1 MDNINDIISS
11 LSSEDIEAL
20 KNAADSIFGAEK
32 AGGSEGRRAA
42 PDAGPAVSPE
52 MLMKISRVMAAMNK
66 NDGKRAR
73 LLEALKP
80 NLSRERRK
88 KADEAMQLIR
98 LMDIMPMFMDIGGNM
113 NDRSDEK

>member
-11 LSSEDIEAL
+11 LSSEDIDAL
-20 KNAADSIFGAEK
+20 KKAADSIFGSEK
-32 AGGSEGRRAA
+32 AGGSEERRTA
-42 PDAGPAVSPE
+42 PDAGPAISPD
-52 MLMKISRVMAAMNK
+52 MLMKISQVMAAMNK
-66 NDGKRAR
+66 NDGKRTR

-80 NLSRERRK
+80 NLSKGRRK

-98 LMDIMPMFMDIGGNM
+98 LMDIMPMFMDIGKNM